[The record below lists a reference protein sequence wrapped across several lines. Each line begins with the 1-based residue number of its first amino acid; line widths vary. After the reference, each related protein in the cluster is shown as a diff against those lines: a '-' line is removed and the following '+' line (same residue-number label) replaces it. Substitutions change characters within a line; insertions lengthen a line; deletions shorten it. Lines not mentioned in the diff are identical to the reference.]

1 MRKFFD
7 ICKIFKPPFE
17 CVVSVNNFVFFI
29 QNYYSIPKLPK
40 KIELL
45 HVYYYISIPKT
56 GQFVKNIPQYY
67 QMFQEE
73 KMNGFKKI
81 GEKIKFYREKRGI
94 TLETLARHTY
104 ISKNRL
110 EEIENGQAIYQFWTL
125 QKIAK
130 ALEIDLPE
138 LLNFD

>member
-1 MRKFFD
+1 
-7 ICKIFKPPFE
+7 
-17 CVVSVNNFVFFI
+17 
-29 QNYYSIPKLPK
+29 
-40 KIELL
+40 
-45 HVYYYISIPKT
+45 
-56 GQFVKNIPQYY
+56 
-67 QMFQEE
+67 
-73 KMNGFKKI
+73 MNGFKKI

-138 LLNFD
+138 LLNFDLF

>member
-1 MRKFFD
+1 
-7 ICKIFKPPFE
+7 
-17 CVVSVNNFVFFI
+17 
-29 QNYYSIPKLPK
+29 
-40 KIELL
+40 
-45 HVYYYISIPKT
+45 
-56 GQFVKNIPQYY
+56 
-67 QMFQEE
+67 
-73 KMNGFKKI
+73 MNGFKKI

-125 QKIAK
+125 QKVAN

-138 LLNFD
+138 LLDFEL

>member
-1 MRKFFD
+1 
-7 ICKIFKPPFE
+7 
-17 CVVSVNNFVFFI
+17 
-29 QNYYSIPKLPK
+29 
-40 KIELL
+40 
-45 HVYYYISIPKT
+45 
-56 GQFVKNIPQYY
+56 
-67 QMFQEE
+67 
-73 KMNGFKKI
+73 MNGFRKI
-81 GEKIKFYREKRGI
+81 GEKIKFYREKRGM

-138 LLNFD
+138 LLNFDLF

>member
-1 MRKFFD
+1 
-7 ICKIFKPPFE
+7 
-17 CVVSVNNFVFFI
+17 
-29 QNYYSIPKLPK
+29 
-40 KIELL
+40 
-45 HVYYYISIPKT
+45 
-56 GQFVKNIPQYY
+56 
-67 QMFQEE
+67 
-73 KMNGFKKI
+73 MNGFKKI

-110 EEIENGQAIYQFWTL
+110 EEIENGQVIYQFWTL

-138 LLNFD
+138 LLNFDLF

>member
-1 MRKFFD
+1 
-7 ICKIFKPPFE
+7 
-17 CVVSVNNFVFFI
+17 
-29 QNYYSIPKLPK
+29 
-40 KIELL
+40 
-45 HVYYYISIPKT
+45 
-56 GQFVKNIPQYY
+56 
-67 QMFQEE
+67 
-73 KMNGFKKI
+73 MNGFKKI

-110 EEIENGQAIYQFWTL
+110 EEIENGQTIYQFWTL

-138 LLNFD
+138 LLNFDLF

>member
-1 MRKFFD
+1 
-7 ICKIFKPPFE
+7 
-17 CVVSVNNFVFFI
+17 
-29 QNYYSIPKLPK
+29 
-40 KIELL
+40 
-45 HVYYYISIPKT
+45 
-56 GQFVKNIPQYY
+56 
-67 QMFQEE
+67 
-73 KMNGFKKI
+73 MNGFKKI

-130 ALEIDLPE
+130 ALEIDLNKKTDRE
-138 LLNFD
+138 KSRSVFYLL

>member
-1 MRKFFD
+1 
-7 ICKIFKPPFE
+7 
-17 CVVSVNNFVFFI
+17 
-29 QNYYSIPKLPK
+29 
-40 KIELL
+40 
-45 HVYYYISIPKT
+45 
-56 GQFVKNIPQYY
+56 
-67 QMFQEE
+67 
-73 KMNGFKKI
+73 MNGFKKI

-110 EEIENGQAIYQFWTL
+110 EEIEDGQAMYQFWTL

-130 ALEIDLPE
+130 ALEIDLAE

>member
-1 MRKFFD
+1 
-7 ICKIFKPPFE
+7 
-17 CVVSVNNFVFFI
+17 
-29 QNYYSIPKLPK
+29 
-40 KIELL
+40 
-45 HVYYYISIPKT
+45 
-56 GQFVKNIPQYY
+56 
-67 QMFQEE
+67 
-73 KMNGFKKI
+73 MNGFKKI

-138 LLNFD
+138 LLNFDLFLSSQLYFIIIL

>member
-1 MRKFFD
+1 
-7 ICKIFKPPFE
+7 
-17 CVVSVNNFVFFI
+17 
-29 QNYYSIPKLPK
+29 
-40 KIELL
+40 
-45 HVYYYISIPKT
+45 
-56 GQFVKNIPQYY
+56 
-67 QMFQEE
+67 
-73 KMNGFKKI
+73 MNCFKKI

-138 LLNFD
+138 LLNFDLF

>member
-1 MRKFFD
+1 
-7 ICKIFKPPFE
+7 
-17 CVVSVNNFVFFI
+17 
-29 QNYYSIPKLPK
+29 
-40 KIELL
+40 
-45 HVYYYISIPKT
+45 
-56 GQFVKNIPQYY
+56 
-67 QMFQEE
+67 
-73 KMNGFKKI
+73 MNGFKKI

-138 LLNFD
+138 SLNFDLF